1 MSDMRMASF
10 SHGRLIK
17 LIYMVLPMLWLAPTL
32 AGAASTEDEIVAL
45 KAQKSDAIFKVQDI
59 VNQPVTHLKRT
70 PGMVGVAEYDFWFDP
85 GAITPDFDHVDVRTS
100 QDLQYQSYQYVTSP
114 QNPGEVFLGSELEF
128 NAQTKYFYTDR
139 SLPKKKLTETEMEEI
154 NQLYRII
161 GHCNDQLYDLENPDP
176 PLVKIQK
183 LLTMHRQAVI
193 ATSVGIIVL
202 LIIIRML
209 TRPKYES

>member
-1 MSDMRMASF
+1 MSDVRIASF
-10 SHGRLIK
+10 SHVRLIK
-17 LIYMVLPMLWLAPTL
+17 LICMVLPMLLLVPAL
-32 AGAASTEDEIVAL
+32 AGAASTEDEIAAL
-45 KAQKSDAIFKVQDI
+45 KAQKNNAIFKVQDI

-85 GAITPDFDHVDVRTS
+85 GAITPDFDHVDVRTT
-100 QDLQYQSYQYVTSP
+100 QNLQYQSYQYVTSP

-139 SLPKKKLTETEMEEI
+139 SLPKKKLTEAEMEEI

-161 GHCNDQLYDLENPDP
+161 GHCNDQLYDLEHPDP

-183 LLTMHRQAVI
+183 LLDLHRQAII
-193 ATSVGIIVL
+193 AIGVGIVVL

-209 TRPKYES
+209 TRRKYES

>member
-1 MSDMRMASF
+1 MASF

-17 LIYMVLPMLWLAPTL
+17 LICMVLPMLWLAPVL
-32 AGAASTEDEIVAL
+32 AGAASTEDEIAAL

-70 PGMVGVAEYDFWFDP
+70 PGMVGVAEYNFWFDP

-128 NAQTKYFYTDR
+128 NPQTKYFYTDR
-139 SLPKKKLTETEMEEI
+139 SLPKKKLTEAEMEEI

-161 GHCNDQLYDLENPDP
+161 GHCNDQLYDLEHPDP
-176 PLVKIQK
+176 PLTKIQK
-183 LLTMHRQAVI
+183 WITAHKPAV
-193 ATSVGIIVL
+193 ATAVGIL
-202 LIIIRML
+202 LVILVIIRK
-209 TRPKYES
+209 RRAPEFEN